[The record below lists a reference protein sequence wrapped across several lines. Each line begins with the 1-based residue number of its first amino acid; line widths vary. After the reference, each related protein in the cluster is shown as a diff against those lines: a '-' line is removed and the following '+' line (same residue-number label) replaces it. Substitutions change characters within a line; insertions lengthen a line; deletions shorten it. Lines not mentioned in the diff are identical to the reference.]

1 MGCNTCKTKPEI
13 ELINKDTKLCKKCFI
28 RYFEKK
34 GKKTIWN
41 YNLIKSGD
49 HIGVGV
55 SGGKDSLTTLYLIVF
70 FTFFSKYLIKH
81 FLHNFVSLFINSI
94 TGFVLHVLHPIFS
107 HLKLQEI
114 F

>member
-1 MGCNTCKTKPEI
+1 MGCNTCKTKPVI

-34 GKKTIWN
+34 VKKTIRN

-55 SGGKDSLTTLYLIVF
+55 SGGKDSLTTLYLINEI
-70 FTFFSKYLIKH
+70 TKNNPKITNAPIKTIRTR
-81 FLHNFVSLFINSI
+81 SIKPIN
-94 TGFVLHVLHPIFS
+94 
-107 HLKLQEI
+107 
-114 F
+114 